1 MQQYMMR
8 RLFLMVPTMFLVTLI
23 VFSLVRLMP
32 GDVIVQQ
39 LVAAP
44 EFTEEDID
52 LLRGKLGLNRP
63 FHVQY
68 GRWLWDAVRG
78 DFGDSL
84 VRNSSAR
91 DLILDRLPITLEL
104 ALLAFVIATSFAM
117 VLGIVSAVQ
126 QDGIIDYVLR
136 VLSITALSVPNFW
149 IATLVIVGGA
159 IYFNY
164 APPLEYAL
172 PHEDPLKNLEQFLIP
187 ATIVGISSF
196 GVTMRL
202 VRSSMLE
209 VLRQDFV
216 RTARAKGLTE
226 TKVIYRHAVR
236 NALLPVVTL
245 IGFQLGALLTGTV
258 IIEIIYGLPGLGTLT
273 FDAILKRDYTLIQ
286 AATLMFG
293 VVFLFVNLIIDL
305 SYAWIDP
312 RIKY

>member
-1 MQQYMMR
+1 
-8 RLFLMVPTMFLVTLI
+8 
-23 VFSLVRLMP
+23 
-32 GDVIVQQ
+32 
-39 LVAAP
+39 
-44 EFTEEDID
+44 
-52 LLRGKLGLNRP
+52 
-63 FHVQY
+63 
-68 GRWLWDAVRG
+68 
-78 DFGDSL
+78 
-84 VRNSSAR
+84 
-91 DLILDRLPITLEL
+91 
-104 ALLAFVIATSFAM
+104 
-117 VLGIVSAVQ
+117 
-126 QDGIIDYVLR
+126 
-136 VLSITALSVPNFW
+136 
-149 IATLVIVGGA
+149 
-159 IYFNY
+159 
-164 APPLEYAL
+164 
-172 PHEDPLKNLEQFLIP
+172 
-187 ATIVGISSF
+187 
-196 GVTMRL
+196 MRL

-293 VVFLFVNLIIDL
+293 AVFLFVNLIIDL

>member
-32 GDVIVQQ
+32 GDVILQQ

-44 EFTEEDID
+44 EFSEEDIE

-63 FHVQY
+63 FAEQY
-68 GRWLWDAVRG
+68 ARWLWDAVRG

-91 DLILDRLPITLEL
+91 DLILDRLPLTLEL
-104 ALLAFVIATSFAM
+104 ALLAFVISTSFAM

-164 APPLEYAL
+164 APPLEYVM

-293 VVFLFVNLIIDL
+293 AVFLFVNLLIDL